1 MLSFG
6 LSCWCLDAQLLI
18 TLYMCRKMSLERD
31 PQAVGLPLLDE
42 APEPRTRGMPDPV
55 AERPSALKR
64 RARQLLHEAARLA
77 YASTRGG
84 AQREERL
91 SLLEQAQR
99 LLHER
104 EQKQKD
110 MARAVN
116 PPATHHTEAA
126 SGAQPGE
133 PLEAFPRAVRRTLL
147 VLGGRAGPG
156 RPARPR
162 RGREG
167 PEG

>member
-1 MLSFG
+1 
-6 LSCWCLDAQLLI
+6 
-18 TLYMCRKMSLERD
+18 MSIEGD
-31 PQAVGLPLLDE
+31 PQAVGLPFLDE
-42 APEPRTRGMPDPV
+42 APGPRARDMPDPV

-77 YASTRGG
+77 YASTLGG
-84 AQREERL
+84 AQREEKER
-91 SLLEQAQR
+91 LLEEAQR

-116 PPATHHTEAA
+116 HPATHHTEAA

-133 PLEAFPRAVRRTLL
+133 PREPFPRAVRRTLL
-147 VLGGRAGPG
+147 VLGVEQGLADQLVRV
-156 RPARPR
+156 
-162 RGREG
+162 EG
-167 PEG
+167 EKGQKGEGTKGKGKGNKGGGKKGKGKR

>member
-1 MLSFG
+1 
-6 LSCWCLDAQLLI
+6 
-18 TLYMCRKMSLERD
+18 
-31 PQAVGLPLLDE
+31 
-42 APEPRTRGMPDPV
+42 MPDPV

-77 YASTRGG
+77 YASTLGG
-84 AQREERL
+84 AEREEKER
-91 SLLEQAQR
+91 LLEEAQR

-110 MARAVN
+110 MARAVSH
-116 PPATHHTEAA
+116 PATRHTAAA